1 MIIQNKTSS
10 SISLSFLKKKTQ
22 LILRLTRIPQIDLD
36 LSLVGNALMRS
47 LNRKFRKKD
56 KTTDVLSFPL
66 HEKKE
71 ARRGGVFLGDIVIA
85 VPRVRKQAKERGVS
99 FERELLFL
107 IIHGTLHL
115 LGYDHEKSPREAK
128 QMKKLER
135 EILSKL

>member
-1 MIIQNKTSS
+1 VIIQNKTSS